1 MDTEDYDEQA
11 ASAPFWPAF
20 GDLMAC
26 LFGLFVMFFVWLVAV
41 QVSLSEDLEEARAS
55 HEEAAQ
61 RLDQLE
67 RALAGPLA
75 SGLITL
81 VDSRIGIR
89 GNVLFA
95 AGSADLSPAGRELLV
110 ALAGPLGTYLEHRG
124 EAAMV
129 SGFTDD
135 RPLTGFGEYRDNWE
149 LSAQRALT
157 VTRTLVESGIP
168 SGWVFA
174 AGFGSN
180 HPIAPNDTE
189 RQRAQNRRV
198 EIAPVPR
205 PTTAASASASA
216 VAGGRP

>member
-1 MDTEDYDEQA
+1 MDLHEHDETGT
-11 ASAPFWPAF
+11 SAPIWPAF

-26 LFGLFVMFFVWLVAV
+26 LFGLFVLFFVWLVAV
-41 QVSLSEDLEEARAS
+41 QVSLSEDLEQARAS

-61 RLDQLE
+61 KLDQLE

-81 VDSRIGIR
+81 VESRIGIR
-89 GNVLFA
+89 GNVLFP
-95 AGSADLSPAGRELLV
+95 AGSAELSPEGRELLV
-110 ALAGPLGTYLEHRG
+110 ALAGPLRTYLDQRG
-124 EAAMV
+124 EAAMI

-157 VTRTLVESGIP
+157 VTRTLVDAGIP
-168 SGWVFA
+168 ATWLFA
-174 AGFGSN
+174 AGFGST
-180 HPIAPNDTE
+180 HPIVPNDTE
-189 RQRAQNRRV
+189 ERRAQNRRV

-205 PTTAASASASA
+205 PTTGANALGSA
-216 VAGGRP
+216 R